1 MWLWNGRRARS
12 STDSNP
18 TPLKSLSILLVED
31 CFDGRRFYAQSLTT
45 AGASVDLECNARA
58 ALSAIQRRP
67 DFYDAVVCDFQMP
80 LVDGVE
86 MTRAIREQQIDV
98 PIIGLSADANPGFR
112 LAWTE
117 AGCTLL
123 LPTPTTPTAL
133 IGAVSVAAA
142 RKRAVAGSL

>member
-1 MWLWNGRRARS
+1 MWSWIGERARS
-12 STDSNP
+12 STASNP
-18 TPLKSLSILLVED
+18 SPLTSLSILLIEER
-31 CFDGRRFYAQSLTT
+31 FDGRRFYAQSLVK

-58 ALSAIQRRP
+58 ALAAIERRP
-67 DFYDAVVCDFQMP
+67 GFYDAVVCDFQMP

-98 PIIGLSADANPGFR
+98 PIIGLCADANPGLR
-112 LAWTE
+112 RAWSE
-117 AGCTLL
+117 AGCTVLL
-123 LPTPTTPTAL
+123 SMPTTPTAL